1 MPGRCLRRIKQTG
14 GPKVQNAAMQSHVS
28 PSPQLDYTL
37 VRALRE
43 HLQTSTGRP
52 VSLVE
57 THISWVLLTEGLAY
71 KLKKPVCLPF
81 VDFSTLASRRHFC
94 NEELRLNRALAPS
107 LYLEV
112 VPVCGTAQ
120 APHIGG
126 GDEPIDYAVCMRRF
140 PPGALLSEMLEAGQ
154 LQASHLDRLAHRLAD
169 FHRNAPSEVPS
180 PAFGMPEHVAGAVLD
195 VLQQLEVPYGEPR
208 IAVLRS
214 WVTGQAQALLDT
226 WLARRHN
233 GAVRECHGDLHLA
246 NAVRIGEDVT
256 AFDCIEFDPALRWTD
271 VMGDVAFLTMDLTA
285 HGRADLAFGFLD
297 AYLQHSGDFGGVA
310 VLRFY
315 EVYRALVRSLV
326 GSLRSRDAG
335 DSAPAAGPDYLAC
348 AELLA
353 HNGIAAARLLIT
365 HGLSGSGK
373 STVARQLLVSG
384 NAVRVRSDVERKR
397 LFGMDALQRS
407 AGARVDIY
415 SSDATRRTFERM
427 LGCARIALQAGYPVI
442 ADATFLRRDERQ
454 VFRKLAAELRVPFT
468 ILHCRASESEMRS
481 RVLVRNAGGQDASEA
496 DIAVLERQLVL
507 QEPLDAEERAF
518 VLDVATDEPVDVA
531 ALCASWR
538 SMV

>member
-1 MPGRCLRRIKQTG
+1 ME
-14 GPKVQNAAMQSHVS
+14 SHVASS
-28 PSPQLDYTL
+28 PPLDYTL
-37 VRALRE
+37 VRALRQ
-43 HLQTSTGRP
+43 HLQSTTGRA
-52 VSLVE
+52 VALVE

-81 VDFSTLASRRHFC
+81 VDFSTLASRRYFC
-94 NEELRLNRALAPS
+94 EEELRLNRRLAPS

-120 APHIGG
+120 APRIGG
-126 GDEPIDYAVCMRRF
+126 GGEPIDYAVCMRRF
-140 PPGALLSEMLEAGQ
+140 PPGALLSEMLDAGQ
-154 LQASHLDRLAHRLAD
+154 LQASHLDRLAQRLAD

-180 PAFGMPEHVAGAVLD
+180 PAFGTPEHVLGAVLD
-195 VLQQLEVPYGEPR
+195 VLKQLEDRYGKSR
-208 IAVLRS
+208 IADLRV
-214 WVTGQAQALLDT
+214 WVMGQARALHDT
-226 WLARRHN
+226 WLARRQDR
-233 GAVRECHGDLHLA
+233 AVRECHGDLHLA
-246 NAVRIGEDVT
+246 NAVKIGQDVT

-271 VMGDVAFLTMDLTA
+271 VMGDVAFLTMDLKA
-285 HGRADLAFGFLD
+285 HGHAELAFGFLD
-297 AYLQHSGDFGGVA
+297 AYLQHSGDYGGVA

-326 GSLRSRDAG
+326 GSLRSRGKGGTG
-335 DSAPAAGPDYLAC
+335 DNAPAAGPDYLAC

-353 HNGIAAARLLIT
+353 QNGVGAARLLIT

-373 STVARQLLVSG
+373 STVARQLLVCG
-384 NAVRVRSDVERKR
+384 NAIRVRSDVERKR

-407 AGARVDIY
+407 AGERVDIY
-415 SSDATRRTFERM
+415 TPDATRLTFDRL
-427 LGCARIALQAGYPVI
+427 LGCARIALQAGYPAI
-442 ADATFLRRDERQ
+442 ADAAFLQRDERQ
-454 VFRKLAAELRVPFT
+454 KFRLLAAHLRVPFA
-468 ILHCRASESEMRS
+468 ILHCRASESQMR
-481 RVLVRNAGGQDASEA
+481 RRLLARNAGGQDASEA
-496 DIAVLERQLVL
+496 DIAVLERQLVF